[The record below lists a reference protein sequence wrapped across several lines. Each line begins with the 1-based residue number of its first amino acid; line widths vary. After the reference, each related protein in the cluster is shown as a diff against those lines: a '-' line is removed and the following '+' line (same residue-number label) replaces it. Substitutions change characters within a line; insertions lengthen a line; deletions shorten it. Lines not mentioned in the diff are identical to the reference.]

1 MALDCD
7 LLTFSKE
14 TYDHSYNFAYDL
26 SMDKK
31 QAVKV
36 SQQYVLLAR
45 LPCTAQE
52 MSARLPGFLQKR
64 GRNKG
69 TPFHGSEISFKGG
82 AGTKQAF
89 FYTYWE
95 REGNRTFKTWILQ
108 QFDSS
113 NLTTGNFISTKTG
126 I

>member
-1 MALDCD
+1 
-7 LLTFSKE
+7 
-14 TYDHSYNFAYDL
+14 
-26 SMDKK
+26 MDKK

-69 TPFHGSEISFKGG
+69 TPFDGSEISFKGG

-89 FYTYWE
+89 FYTCWE
-95 REGNRTFKTWILQ
+95 RERNRTFMTWILQ

-113 NLTTGNFISTKTG
+113 CLRTGNFTSTKSG